1 MPAGVAPLVRF
12 SEQEQY
18 DMEQALLMRLGFRV
32 DDILEMDEYTRSLI
46 LAFETKANYLR
57 DKNLARMLAGEIAQL
72 FKT

>member
-57 DKNLARMLAGEIAQL
+57 DKQFAKMLAAEIAQL
-72 FKT
+72 FKK